1 MNTTA
6 RSVLFVLIVCSTA
19 NAAPPAPDDALAA
32 CTAHAA
38 TTLSF
43 NGTVYLARHG
53 EPVVEKHF
61 GASDAYG
68 SVPITGR
75 TRFNIGSATKMF
87 TAMAIGILAD
97 RGKIRLDAP
106 IARYLQGLDVQFASI
121 TVAQL
126 LNHTSGLGDYFNPT
140 NRRAID
146 AARTATDLL
155 PLVWATP
162 PAFAPGTKQAYS
174 NSGYVVL
181 GAVVE
186 TLSGAPYAEFV
197 QREILTPLRMGDTR
211 MTSDGGAVPMTRMSP
226 QGMLD
231 RPQPSPLRS
240 ERASPAGGMFSTA
253 SDMSVFLGALEQQRL
268 LKPETQAALFR
279 RASTLPA
286 RIGHNGGAP
295 GVNAEI
301 WLYPDTGWQL
311 IVLANY
317 DPPVATRMATVL
329 AWAMVAEDSAAACT
343 AALAEPALRTPTQP
357 GIRQ

>member
-1 MNTTA
+1 MSTIAPT
-6 RSVLFVLIVCSTA
+6 VLFVLIAFTAA
-19 NAAPPAPDDALAA
+19 NAAPLARKDALAE
-32 CTAHAA
+32 CTVRAA
-38 TTLSF
+38 GELSF
-43 NGTVYLARHG
+43 NGTVYLAQRDQ
-53 EPVVEKHF
+53 PVLEKHF
-61 GASDAYG
+61 GASDADG
-68 SVPITGR
+68 AVPITSR

-97 RGKIRLDAP
+97 RRGELQLDAP
-106 IARYLQGLDVQFASI
+106 IDRYLQGIDAQFAAI

-126 LNHTSGLGDYFNPT
+126 LDHTSGLGDYFNPT

-146 AARTATDLL
+146 AAQTATDLL

-181 GAVVE
+181 GVIVE
-186 TLSGAPYAEFV
+186 KLSGVPYADFV
-197 QREILTPLRMGDTR
+197 QREILTPLRMRDTR
-211 MTSDGGAVPMTRMSP
+211 MTSEGAAEPMTRMSP

-231 RPQPSPLRS
+231 RPQPSPMRS
-240 ERASPAGGMFSTA
+240 GRASPAGGMFSTA
-253 SDMSVFLGALEQQRL
+253 SDMSLFLAALAKQRL

-279 RASTLPA
+279 PPSTPPA

-301 WLYPDTGWQL
+301 WLYPDTGWQI

-317 DPPVATRMATVL
+317 DPPVATRMAAVL
-329 AWAMVAEDSAAACT
+329 ERAMLADDPAAACT
-343 AALAEPALRTPTQP
+343 AALVTPRDRPSQERRSP
-357 GIRQ
+357 